1 MSVRALDFFGN
12 AGAPLTAEVRVPSA
26 KSRRDVVWKGA
37 RPMEVLA
44 FSTHNWGRDR
54 KPFAVGEDGW
64 VETRIDMMSADLP
77 AAAVP
82 AADPVGTE
90 YRLVYTLDD
99 RHESPLGNW
108 ILGIENAATGKAVR
122 GSRDSARVLTPRGNV
137 GPVAYVFY
145 FKKTEP
151 GPLPLRI
158 SFMYGGDGGR
168 LVISEA
174 RLERSVKR

>member
-26 KSRRDVVWKGA
+26 KSKRDVVWKGA
-37 RPMEVLA
+37 RPMEELA

-108 ILGIENAATGKAVR
+108 ILGIENAATGKAIR

-145 FKKTEP
+145 FNKTEP